1 MIIDCHAHM
10 SAPDALWAY
19 KAKLV
24 SHRGAHGR
32 GKVEASDDEI
42 RAAFMKPEMA
52 PKGHIPI
59 MDAYGT
65 DVQLLS
71 PRPYQLMHSEKPGK
85 LVHWF
90 VEECNSLIARECALY
105 PDRFIGVAGLP
116 QVAGAPVVDVLPELE
131 RCVKQLG
138 FVGCLLNPDP
148 YENSGTEAPPLGDRY
163 WYPLYEKLCELDVP
177 AHIHSTGSRSERTSY
192 SLHFINEESIAVAGL
207 VNSTVLDDFPQLKI
221 LVSHGGGAI
230 PYQVGRFQSAST
242 RRKGPTFI
250 DRLRRLYFDTVLY
263 SADALALLIRTVG
276 ADRCLFGAE
285 LPGVGSGVDP
295 RTGRTFDDIAPVI
308 RGFDWLSQDDKERI
322 LWRNAVEIFGLQAR
336 LPQLR
341 AAAE

>member
-19 KAKLV
+19 KAKLI

-32 GKVEASDDEI
+32 GKVDVTDDEI

-52 PKGHIPI
+52 PKGHLPM

-71 PRPYQLMHSEKPGK
+71 PRPYQLMHSEKPAK

-90 VEECNSLIARECALY
+90 AEECNNLIARECSLY

-116 QVAGAPVVDVLPELE
+116 QVAGHPIEEALPELE
-131 RCVKQLG
+131 RCVRELR

-148 YENSGTEAPPLGDRY
+148 YENSGTEAPALGDRY

-177 AHIHSTGSRSERTSY
+177 AHIHSTSSRSERTSY
-192 SLHFINEESIAVAGL
+192 SLHFVNEESIAVVGL
-207 VNSTVLDDFPQLKI
+207 VNSSVLDDFPTLKI

-230 PYQVGRFQSAST
+230 PYQVGRFQSASM
-242 RRKGPTFI
+242 RRGGPTFI
-250 DRLRRLYFDTVLY
+250 DKLRRLYFDTVLY
-263 SADALALLIRTVG
+263 SEDALALLIRTVG
-276 ADRCLFGAE
+276 VDRCLFGAE
-285 LPGVGSGVDP
+285 LPGVGSGVNP
-295 RTGRTFDDIAPVI
+295 QTGRTFDDIAPVI
-308 RGFDWLSQDDKERI
+308 RGFAWLSEDDKERI
-322 LWRNAVEIFGLQAR
+322 LGRNAVEVFRLQDR
-336 LPQLR
+336 LPAVR